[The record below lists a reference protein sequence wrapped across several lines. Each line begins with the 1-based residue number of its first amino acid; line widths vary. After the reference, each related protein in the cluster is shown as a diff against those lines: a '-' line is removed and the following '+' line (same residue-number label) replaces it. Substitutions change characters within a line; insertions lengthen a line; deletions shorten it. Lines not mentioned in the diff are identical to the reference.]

1 MPTKHTAQG
10 DTHMT
15 KPTLTINPMDQGNV
29 ELAEKQEN
37 YNKKGRNEGTVN
49 TISHTYL
56 G

>member
-1 MPTKHTAQG
+1 MKQIHTTNPTDHE
-10 DTHMT
+10 
-15 KPTLTINPMDQGNV
+15 NV

-37 YNKKGRNEGTVN
+37 YNKQGRNEGTVN

>member
-1 MPTKHTAQG
+1 MTNQTPTTNATAV
-10 DTHMT
+10 
-15 KPTLTINPMDQGNV
+15 GNV

>member
-1 MPTKHTAQG
+1 MQTKHTVQG
-10 DTHMT
+10 ATNTM
-15 KPTLTINPMDQGNV
+15 KPTPTTNPTDLVNV

-37 YNKKGRNEGTVN
+37 YNKQGRNEGTVN